1 MRREQPYG
9 KRYDD
14 ADQIE
19 PKHKYFI
26 ACEGKK
32 AEYRYFKGL
41 LEARDELGISQLIE
55 VLPIRHGEGTN
66 SHPLTIINEAKE
78 VTDDCDTY
86 FPAVDSVCIIVD
98 RDAKSF
104 TSSQYDKAVAL
115 CVEFGFR
122 FIVSNPCMEL
132 WLLLHYSDLAQYSS
146 QELLDN
152 KKTGNRTRTEILL
165 KDDYL
170 HGSYSKARL
179 HFRRDFLPHVR
190 TAVENSKQHAQTIDT
205 LKTTIGTNIGLLVEE
220 FLSRHSLLPPTVG
233 LLSNGECHRHPQHV
247 GMIIEIT
254 SKPLYSYSYSYSAFG
269 VGRILNQ
276 TFWFAMGNPDSS
288 PAPHYTK
295 PSVSCSSSSK
305 DACLSPFPIAS
316 SNK

>member
-41 LEARDELGISQLIE
+41 LDARDELGISQLIE

-132 WLLLHYSDLAQYSS
+132 WLLLHYSDSRS
-146 QELLDN
+146 
-152 KKTGNRTRTEILL
+152 
-165 KDDYL
+165 
-170 HGSYSKARL
+170 
-179 HFRRDFLPHVR
+179 
-190 TAVENSKQHAQTIDT
+190 TAVKNFW
-205 LKTTIGTNIGLLVEE
+205 TTRRQGIGRGL
-220 FLSRHSLLPPTVG
+220 R
-233 LLSNGECHRHPQHV
+233 
-247 GMIIEIT
+247 
-254 SKPLYSYSYSYSAFG
+254 
-269 VGRILNQ
+269 
-276 TFWFAMGNPDSS
+276 
-288 PAPHYTK
+288 
-295 PSVSCSSSSK
+295 SCSRMTICTAAIVKLVYTSGGISCPMSALQSRTPNNMHK
-305 DACLSPFPIAS
+305 QSIR
-316 SNK
+316 

>member
-32 AEYRYFKGL
+32 AEYRYCKGL
-41 LEARDELGISQLIE
+41 LEARDELGIRQLIE

-122 FIVSNPCMEL
+122 FIVSDPCMEL

-220 FLSRHSLLPPTVG
+220 FLSPP
-233 LLSNGECHRHPQHV
+233 
-247 GMIIEIT
+247 
-254 SKPLYSYSYSYSAFG
+254 F
-269 VGRILNQ
+269 
-276 TFWFAMGNPDSS
+276 
-288 PAPHYTK
+288 
-295 PSVSCSSSSK
+295 
-305 DACLSPFPIAS
+305 AS
-316 SNK
+316 STDCGLAE